1 MDPSYTNRV
10 GVQAPPNSQN
20 TVPQGTGS
28 VRQIPVRQVPPS
40 GGMMSQQPII
50 ASGPNEMALSG
61 AEGAGGA
68 GKSRKGVIVLIILIA
83 LLALVGGG
91 FWLWQSGMLGGN
103 EGQSQQ
109 VSDLQE
115 KYNSYVNYV
124 LWGVESSGKPELN
137 ATGEVVNPYFEG
149 LQSDETELDTYMSLA
164 GVKFDALKQ
173 AYEKKEGDKLDL
185 VVLKSYFED
194 YASIRPMS
202 QNEMISDYA
211 MDGEEVVKKLID
223 EKYNISSSEEY
234 LTEYTKKVKELSLF
248 ELETIM
254 NIDKAGCLKDEKI
267 VTNCYQMSETDEEK
281 RGKMI
286 TDVTEAYYAL
296 KNEAFDVIR
305 VLYNELYSGEG
316 GDVE

>member
-10 GVQAPPNSQN
+10 GVQAPPNPQN
-20 TVPQGTGS
+20 TVPQGTGP

-50 ASGPNEMALSG
+50 ASGPDEMALSG

-68 GKSRKGVIVLIILIA
+68 GKSRKGVIVLIILIV
-83 LLALVGGG
+83 LFALVGGG

-115 KYNSYVNYV
+115 RYNSYVNYV

-137 ATGEVVNPYFEG
+137 ATGEVVNPYFED
-149 LQSDETELDTYMSLA
+149 LQSDETKLDTYMSLA

-194 YASIRPMS
+194 YAGIKLIS
-202 QNEMISDYA
+202 QDEMIDGYS
-211 MDGEEVVKKLID
+211 MDGENVMKNNINKEYQVV
-223 EKYNISSSEEY
+223 SGEEY

>member
-10 GVQAPPNSQN
+10 GVQAPPNPQN
-20 TVPQGTGS
+20 TVPQGTGP

-50 ASGPNEMALSG
+50 ASGPDEMALSG

-68 GKSRKGVIVLIILIA
+68 GKSRKGVVVLIILIV

-137 ATGEVVNPYFEG
+137 AIGEVVNPYFEG

-173 AYEKKEGDKLDL
+173 AYEKKEGDKLNL

-234 LTEYTKKVKELSLF
+234 LTEYTKKAKELDDFKLS
-248 ELETIM
+248 M
-254 NIDKAGCLKDEKI
+254 VVNADKAGCLEDGEI
-267 VTNCYQMSETDEEK
+267 QANCYQMSEADKEK
-281 RGKMI
+281 MGKMMV
-286 TDVTEAYYAL
+286 DASEAFYAM
-296 KNEAFDVIR
+296 KNEAFEVIR